1 MPVRSTP
8 SGHAPF
14 AAKHF
19 ADFAVIIIITIINQS
34 LKGRTEPSVPTVM
47 MGVTCIRGLFD
58 GAAERALSSAA
69 RGNKKDRRR
78 VD

>member
-8 SGHAPF
+8 SGHAPC

-19 ADFAVIIIITIINQS
+19 AVIIIITITIINQS

-47 MGVTCIRGLFD
+47 MGVTCICGLFD